1 MTKKIIALLLA
12 TLMLC
17 ALVACGEKEDGV
29 TDDPVINLGVQYLT
43 YTNENG
49 DIFTYDYTSSTT
61 VAITAFSGSDEP
73 HTVNIPAVIDDY
85 TVTSIAAEAFFS
97 YSNISE
103 VILPEGLLTV
113 DDYAFAGCVALAS
126 VTFPSTMKDHNGAPA
141 IGEGAFYGCTA
152 LASVDL
158 SKTSAVTVDSNAFA
172 GCTALT
178 EIKFPTTLKTIGE
191 YAFGACSAL
200 TAITLPEGVA
210 TVGAQAFYDC
220 TSVASLTLP
229 ASLTEIGDWAFNP
242 VARTLEDAAISVPK
256 GSHAESYLKELR

>member
-1 MTKKIIALLLA
+1 MTKRIIALLLA

-43 YTNENG
+43 YTNEDG
-49 DIFTYDYTSSTT
+49 DTFTYDYTSSTT
-61 VAITAFSGSDEP
+61 VAITAFSGSDDP
-73 HTVNIPAVIDDY
+73 HTVKIPAVIDDY
-85 TVTSIAAEAFFS
+85 KVTSIAPEAFFS
-97 YSNISE
+97 YSNISA

-113 DDYAFAGCVALAS
+113 GNYAFAGCVALTS
-126 VTFPSTMKDHNGAPA
+126 VTFPSTMKDYDGAPS
-141 IGEGAFYGCTA
+141 IGEGAFYGCTSLTA
-152 LASVDL
+152 IDL
-158 SKTSAVTVDSNAFA
+158 SKTSAVTVGDNAFA

-178 EIKFPTTLKTIGE
+178 KITFPTSLKTIGE

-200 TAITLPEGVA
+200 TAITIPEGVT

-229 ASLTEIGDWAFNP
+229 ASLTNIGDWAFNP
-242 VARTLEDAAISVPK
+242 VARVLEDSAISVPE
-256 GSHAESYLKELR
+256 GSYAQSYLKALR